1 MAAIHGWLTIPDA
14 YANLLFA
21 RAGWDGVILDAQH
34 GLFDERSIVA
44 TLQALS
50 APVPRRLVRVPWN
63 EPGWVGKA
71 LDAGADGVVV
81 PMVNSAEAAR
91 RLADA
96 CWYPPRGGRSFGP
109 VLAALRGGGL
119 PYQQTAQQIE
129 VLAMIE
135 TREALQAVGEIAAVE
150 GITGLFVGPNDLAL
164 SLGLA
169 AGSDREEP
177 ELIAAFRA
185 ILDAASRSAK
195 TTGIFCDSPGY
206 ARRMIELGFSMVS
219 VISDA
224 AVLGRGA
231 AAAYAETVRPA

>member
-1 MAAIHGWLTIPDA
+1 MAAINGWLSIPDA

-34 GLFDERSIVA
+34 GLFDERSIVS

-50 APVPRRLVRVPWN
+50 APRPRRLVRVPWN
-63 EPGWVGKA
+63 EPGVIGKT

-81 PMVNSAEAAR
+81 PMVNSAAAAR

-96 CWYPPRGGRSFGP
+96 CWYPPRGSRSFGP
-109 VLAALRGGGL
+109 VLAALRSGAL
-119 PYQQTAQQIE
+119 PYQQTAQDIE

-135 TREALQAVGEIAAVE
+135 TREALQAVEEIASVD

-164 SLGLA
+164 TLGLGS
-169 AGSDREEP
+169 GSDREEP
-177 ELIAAFRA
+177 ELLAAFGA
-185 ILDAASRSAK
+185 ILAAASRAGK
-195 TTGIFCDSPGY
+195 TSGIFCDSPGY
-206 ARRMIELGFSMVS
+206 ARRMIALGFSMVS

-231 AAAYAETVRPA
+231 AAAYAATAQP

>member
-1 MAAIHGWLTIPDA
+1 MAEIHGWLTIPDA
-14 YANLLFA
+14 YANQLFA

-34 GLFDERSIVA
+34 GLFDERSIVS

-50 APVPRRLVRVPWN
+50 APRPRRLVRVPGN
-63 EPGWVGKA
+63 EPGVIGKA

-81 PMVNSAEAAR
+81 PMVNDAEVAR

-96 CWYPPRGGRSFGP
+96 CWYPPRGSRSFGP

-119 PYQQTAQQIE
+119 PYQETAQGIE

-135 TREALQAVGEIAAVE
+135 TREALRAVEEIAAVE

-164 SLGLA
+164 SLGLT

-177 ELIAAFRA
+177 ELIAAFGR
-185 ILDAASRSAK
+185 ILAAASGSGK
-195 TTGIFCDSPGY
+195 TSGIFCDSPGY
-206 ARRMIELGFSMVS
+206 ARRMIGLGFSMVS

-231 AAAYAETVRPA
+231 AAAYEATVRPA